1 MANFA
6 GLLKK
11 TIDAQENPTPQLRA
25 RVYARARETVERK
38 LAETNVSEEV
48 AQAQLKALDDAI
60 KSVEADYVAV
70 ERELLSTIMVKE
82 PEGGQSS
89 SLEAVFP
96 GLKNN
101 ESEKL
106 DEKTSP
112 AGHPDDENDE
122 HKEDIVPVGEN
133 AAKAELLA
141 GRSGEWDNSG
151 ETDTSVQSG
160 APDVREET
168 ALSHHEEKSASTVE
182 HLEGQ
187 RETFLHDHNEPAEET
202 TPDGA
207 QQDESSPSKTVPDAE
222 PVNMEAIIAAEKEA
236 QTEQLENEAQSAKA
250 LGNNEQN
257 GDYNIVSDIFVQA
270 ARRTERQAARK
281 RAIVVGL
288 SIAAVV
294 IIVVGVLFTA
304 WSFLSSR
311 NKSEDAENHI
321 AEANKNEQP
330 KEKFTQRLLAD
341 GSEVDEGP
349 AKTEV
354 KPGEGTSTSTG
365 TAGVAVPQEQPGEA
379 TFYRA
384 RTDTE
389 DEKVETGSV
398 QWSLIKDKAA
408 PGQPEEIAVRGN
420 VTIPDEKLS
429 LRLTLRRN
437 TDPSLLA
444 AYLIEAI
451 FIVPDD
457 FEGKAIDSVK
467 ELTFKDSE
475 QSPGQQLDRT
485 VEARIGDNFF
495 LFALS
500 DSNPFRDRNLRLMK
514 QLGWMRFVITDKNNR
529 IFELTFS
536 KGAKGEAIFNEVIDT
551 WLNQTNKPT
560 LYDLQQQKSGQSGN
574 EADKNSG
581 NATAPEQ
588 DNAAG
593 NGQTGENSPADDNAQ
608 PDKNGQP
615 NINGQTGE
623 SGEQTPDAQIG
634 SASQDQQN
642 GEGANTQ
649 PAPDSGGHPP
659 PEGNDTTDTDEEDTE

>member
-11 TIDAQENPTPQLRA
+11 TIDAQENPTPQLRV
-25 RVYARARETVERK
+25 RVYQRARETVERK
-38 LAETNVSEEV
+38 LAETNVPEDV
-48 AQAQLKALDDAI
+48 AQQQLKALDDAI

-70 ERELLSTIMVKE
+70 EQELLSTIMVNG
-82 PEGGQSS
+82 PEHGSS
-89 SLEAVFP
+89 VPLTETSHALE
-96 GLKNN
+96 NN
-101 ESEKL
+101 EIKPAEKAP
-106 DEKTSP
+106 SSV
-112 AGHPDDENDE
+112 HQDDHIEQK
-122 HKEDIVPVGEN
+122 KEDFVTTGGKAIKAAFEKAPSNASSVSSQIDHSAASNAQNLAKQTETTDRNPTSSFAGEDPVNQEKVSSDVNRGTADKIRLHGEQ
-133 AAKAELLA
+133 K
-141 GRSGEWDNSG
+141 
-151 ETDTSVQSG
+151 DTS
-160 APDVREET
+160 A
-168 ALSHHEEKSASTVE
+168 
-182 HLEGQ
+182 
-187 RETFLHDHNEPAEET
+187 
-202 TPDGA
+202 
-207 QQDESSPSKTVPDAE
+207 PSKTVPDAE

-236 QTEQLENEAQSAKA
+236 QEEQLENEAQSAKA
-250 LGNNEQN
+250 LGDNSQN

-270 ARRTERQAARK
+270 ARRTERRAARK
-281 RAIVVGL
+281 RVIVVGL

-294 IIVVGVLFTA
+294 VIVVGVLLTA
-304 WSFLSSR
+304 WSFLSGKNRSGDVE
-311 NKSEDAENHI
+311 KHI
-321 AEANKNEQP
+321 AETNKSEQP

-365 TAGVAVPQEQPGEA
+365 VAGATAPQEQLGAA
-379 TFYRA
+379 TLYRA

-389 DEKVETGSV
+389 DEKVATGSV
-398 QWSLIKDKAA
+398 QWSLIKDETAS
-408 PGQPEEIAVRGN
+408 GHPEEIAVRGN

-467 ELTFKDSE
+467 ELTFKESE
-475 QSPGQQLDRT
+475 QAPGQQLDRT

-536 KGAKGEAIFNEVIDT
+536 KGAKGEAVFNQVIDT
-551 WLNQTNKPT
+551 WLNQNKKPT
-560 LYDLQQQKSGQSGN
+560 LYDLQQQKSGQI
-574 EADKNSG
+574 G
-581 NATAPEQ
+581 NATNTEDSAAPEQ
-588 DNAAG
+588 DKAAT
-593 NGQTGENSPADDNAQ
+593 NGQSDNTPSDNNVAS
-608 PDKNGQP
+608 DKNGQV
-615 NINGQTGE
+615 NNNDQTDAD
-623 SGEQTPDAQIG
+623 GEQKPDAQTG
-634 SASQDQQN
+634 GALQDQPN
-642 GEGANTQ
+642 
-649 PAPDSGGHPP
+649 SGGDNAQQVPDGS
-659 PEGNDTTDTDEEDTE
+659 ETTGTDEEDTE